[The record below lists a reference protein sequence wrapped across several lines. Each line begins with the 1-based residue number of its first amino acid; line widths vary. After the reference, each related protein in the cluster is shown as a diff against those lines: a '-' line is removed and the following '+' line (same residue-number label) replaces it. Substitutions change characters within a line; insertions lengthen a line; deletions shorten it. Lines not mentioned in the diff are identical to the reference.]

1 MASTTTAAEQALH
14 DQQKADN
21 DLVLSFRSVRR
32 AVGLLGFF
40 LPLALFL
47 YSVSHRQAPLPTMSD
62 YHYSPVGVIFTG
74 TLCAIAVFLWSY
86 QGFRRLKDQFFS
98 DLVVARVAS
107 VGALGTAWIP
117 AVPRFEL
124 PLCDLAALPA
134 NCSFAQQ
141 VLTPALAGRAHVLF
155 AAMFFA
161 ALVVFC
167 LILFTRGPD
176 DTVERRASK
185 LIYRI
190 CGAVIVLAML
200 AIALLWGTRAASG
213 SLWQPVF
220 WAEALACF
228 AFATSWAV
236 KGDGMRWLVR
246 LAARVT
252 G

>member
-1 MASTTTAAEQALH
+1 MASTITAAQQALH

-40 LPLALFL
+40 LPVALFL
-47 YSVSHRQAPLPTMSD
+47 YSLIHQQPPLPTMSD

-107 VGALGTAWIP
+107 LGALGTAWIP
-117 AVPRFEL
+117 ALPRFDL

-134 NCSFAQQ
+134 NCNFVQQ
-141 VLTPALAGRAHVLF
+141 LLTPGLAGWAHVLS
-155 AAMFFA
+155 AAVFFA

-167 LILFTRGPD
+167 LILFTRSPD
-176 DTVERRASK
+176 DTAERRASK

-190 CGAVIVLAML
+190 CGVIIILAML
-200 AIALLWGTRAASG
+200 AIAVLWGRPVAPG

-220 WAEALACF
+220 WAEAVACF

-246 LAARVT
+246 LAVRIT